1 MSDQTL
7 TCRDCGQ
14 QFVFTAGEQAF
25 YTERGFSPPMRCTP
39 CRAKRK
45 ADRNSS
51 GGGYDSAGYDGNGG
65 GNGGYSSGPRQL
77 YPAVCSNC
85 GRATE
90 VPSCHGRTS
99 RSIAGIVSS
108 RCGASSNRDIPSTRA
123 RLLPTDTGGWS
134 IPA

>member
-25 YTERGFSPPMRCTP
+25 YTERGFSPPMRCQS

-45 ADRNSS
+45 ADRNAS
-51 GGGYDSAGYDGNGG
+51 GGYDAGGYGASGG
-65 GNGGYSSGPRQL
+65 SGNGGYSSGPRQL

-85 GRATE
+85 GRQTE
-90 VPSCHGRTS
+90 VPFLPRTDKP
-99 RSIAGIVSS
+99 VY
-108 RCGASSNRDIPSTRA
+108 CRDCFQTMRGQQQPRYS
-123 RLLPTDTGGWS
+123 DY
-134 IPA
+134 